1 VAPTSVAVGPKGAVY
16 VSNFGIFPGKG
27 EVVRIS
33 S

>member
-1 VAPTSVAVGPKGAVY
+1 VAVGPKGAVY